1 MIPQNKKSS
10 WPAVPIGRLS
20 TILPMVGIFV
30 YYKNMKF
37 NDQFTITLT
46 SAQHDLL
53 TDIFSSLADLDL
65 PPAEDDQFDSLWD
78 QVINADHKI
87 ITEESWAR
95 SANSIQ
101 VSLTRDILKG
111 RSESLPKDTSSGLPL
126 IGSTGHTKNT
136 WITCTIF
143 WTVSKTVLFLSK
155 PGGWIFLFQFVTS
168 FPIWGRSVVI
178 M

>member
-1 MIPQNKKSS
+1 M
-10 WPAVPIGRLS
+10 PIGRLS
-20 TILPMVGIFV
+20 TISPMVGIFV

-101 VSLTRDILKG
+101 V
-111 RSESLPKDTSSGLPL
+111 
-126 IGSTGHTKNT
+126 
-136 WITCTIF
+136 C
-143 WTVSKTVLFLSK
+143 
-155 PGGWIFLFQFVTS
+155 
-168 FPIWGRSVVI
+168 
-178 M
+178 